1 MLFTI
6 ITTAALVYLGYA
18 FWKSMESRKAPASH
32 GRKASRP
39 ESGPWD
45 AGNNRRNGAP

>member
-6 ITTAALVYLGYA
+6 IAAAVLVYLFYA
-18 FWKSMESRKAPASH
+18 LWKSMASPKPAASH
-32 GRKASRP
+32 GRRASRP

-45 AGNNRRNGAP
+45 AGNNRRHGAP